1 MAQKVKNLPAMQDT
15 QVQSLGWKD
24 PLDKGIATHS
34 NILAWRIPWKRS
46 LVAYNP
52 WDRKESDTTEV
63 TKHACTHNMYICM
76 MGAISKCSMQN
87 TLKHTYIC
95 TTHIHMHMCAYIICV
110 YVYDTYL
117 KIMQKLTGRKGCPQ
131 LCLKIIMQLLEIH
144 RKFRK

>member
-1 MAQKVKNLPAMQDT
+1 MAQKVKNLLAMQDT

-76 MGAISKCSMQN
+76 MGAISP
-87 TLKHTYIC
+87 TI
-95 TTHIHMHMCAYIICV
+95 V
-110 YVYDTYL
+110 
-117 KIMQKLTGRKGCPQ
+117 
-131 LCLKIIMQLLEIH
+131 
-144 RKFRK
+144 FRHCKNFPLSKWL